1 MNPKTSPSNSS
12 GSKFLVILLL
22 AAVAGLGAWAFILKQ
37 DLATANEEAA
47 AARKGSNG
55 ATVTQGEVQRLKA
68 KVLELETMLAAVP
81 ASVPATATSAKPAPA
96 NPAASMGS
104 IASQMMS
111 NPTMRSMVASQ
122 MKRSLETRYAD
133 LFTKFAFSPEQR
145 AQFID
150 ILTENQDAMMDLS
163 QKMVGGNLTPAER
176 EEIQR
181 QGKELDAG
189 IEAKMRGFFN
199 DETKYADYKLFNDQQ
214 TERTQVTALQ
224 TALAR
229 TSQPLTAEQSAAM
242 ADLMYQERK
251 SLAATRSVAPESSDP
266 AVALSSSATE
276 TRLRE
281 QEQLQAR
288 ITDRAASVLN
298 PDQLAALRSTQATQL
313 QSLRLGAEM
322 ARQMLG
328 NGQPA
333 AK

>member
-1 MNPKTSPSNSS
+1 MNPNPPSSNSS

-37 DLATANEEAA
+37 DLATANEAAA

-55 ATVTQGEVQRLKA
+55 ATVAQGEVQRLKA
-68 KVLELETMLAAVP
+68 KVLELETKLAAVP
-81 ASVPATATSAKPAPA
+81 TPVPATATPAKAAPA
-96 NPAASMGS
+96 TPAASM
-104 IASQMMS
+104 AALTSQMLS
-111 NPTMRSMVASQ
+111 NPAMRSMVAAQ
-122 MKRSLETRYAD
+122 MRRTYETQFAG
-133 LFTKFAFSPEQR
+133 LFAKFGFSPEQR
-145 AQFID
+145 SGFID
-150 ILTENQDAMMDLS
+150 ILVENQEAMMDLS
-163 QKMVGGNLTPAER
+163 QKMMGGNVSAAER

-181 QGKELDAG
+181 QGKEMEAG
-189 IEAKMRGFFN
+189 IDSKLRGFLN
-199 DETKYADYKLFNDQQ
+199 DETKYAEYKLFTDQQ

-229 TSQPLTAEQSAAM
+229 TSQPLTPEQSAAM
-242 ADLMYQERK
+242 TDLMYQERK
-251 SLAATRSVAPESSDP
+251 SLAATRSAATESSDP
-266 AVALSSSATE
+266 AVALSSSAVE
-276 TRLRE
+276 TRIRE

-298 PDQLAALRSTQATQL
+298 PDQLAALRRTQTTQL
-313 QSLRLGAEM
+313 QSLRLGADM